1 MYDNTKSTSY
11 SDTSTDLSVDIWKI
25 LLFIF
30 NSFKHLTNEETMLN
44 QREDGVKEK
53 SEQAYFA
60 RGNDS
65 TFLIEN
71 GMAVILTIM

>member
-53 SEQAYFA
+53 SE
-60 RGNDS
+60 
-65 TFLIEN
+65 
-71 GMAVILTIM
+71 